1 MASGQ
6 DASESEE
13 SGLNV
18 NVLKEI
24 ARKDLVDALNSVSD
38 NSDWEFVILTVMI
51 RLAGPKRS
59 SLTRH

>member
-38 NSDWEFVILTVMI
+38 NSDW
-51 RLAGPKRS
+51 S
-59 SLTRH
+59 S